1 MDTAAAAMARR
12 QFSMDEEDELY
23 QYAIEQ
29 SIIDAGSENDEV
41 DIWEALKAQKPSQP
55 NTPLMNRAN
64 RSPLPARASSSLGLP
79 MSNEDQQLQRYR
91 LHLYLSPTQVL
102 LFTSIANM
110 VNGLS
115 QLPITDSI
123 EIGPSFQW
131 IGLQLDNEFSFIAE

>member
-1 MDTAAAAMARR
+1 
-12 QFSMDEEDELY
+12 
-23 QYAIEQ
+23 
-29 SIIDAGSENDEV
+29 
-41 DIWEALKAQKPSQP
+41 
-55 NTPLMNRAN
+55 
-64 RSPLPARASSSLGLP
+64 